1 MAKPNLLVI
10 DDDKI
15 YHFLV
20 SRILDDVM
28 AAEKFKSIFKFF
40 SGSSALEHLTG
51 NKSGEDNLILLD
63 LNMPGMSGFEF
74 LEALDEYEEIHKHC
88 TVYIVT
94 SSVNESD
101 RARAD
106 EFNIVKG
113 YLVKPLKK
121 SAIEN
126 LIAEEASGE

>member
-1 MAKPNLLVI
+1 MTKPNLLVI

-20 SRILDDVM
+20 SRILDDVK
-28 AAEKFKSIFKFF
+28 AGEQFSEIHKFF
-40 SGSSALEHLTG
+40 SGSSALTHLKE
-51 NKSGEDNLILLD
+51 NQNSERKLILLD

-74 LEALDEYEEIHKHC
+74 LEALDKYEDVHKHC

-106 EFNIVKG
+106 EFSIVKG

-126 LIAEEASGE
+126 LIAQEVR